1 MAERSEAGGRAAAEG
16 PSLLRLQK
24 PSAALPNLSLH
35 HHHRRGEAN
44 VYLGHSQAAPRTP
57 LESPNLAFTMGVAT
71 LSEKTNLGSRKGT
84 SR

>member
-1 MAERSEAGGRAAAEG
+1 MAERSEAGGRASAEG
-16 PSLLRLQK
+16 PSLRRLQK
-24 PSAALPNLSLH
+24 PSAALPNLSS
-35 HHHRRGEAN
+35 HHRRGEAN